1 MSRQK
6 KDRKNS
12 PTHFP
17 SLFQWSVSRFDGI
30 LERVFRFNKR
40 AGGEQS
46 AGTRLVTV
54 VLGHLGVLASL
65 YGREFDLDKIRRFVG
80 SVAMDLRVVVVVVV
94 VTALDRK
101 ILLLMGVGAGED
113 AEEFDVRFGVE
124 GIASGG
130 LFAKELAARLAH

>member
-1 MSRQK
+1 VSRQK

-80 SVAMDLRVVVVVVV
+80 SMAMDLRVVVVVS
-94 VTALDRK
+94 ALDRK
-101 ILLLMGVGAGED
+101 ILLLVGVGAGED

>member
-80 SVAMDLRVVVVVVV
+80 SVAMDLRVVVVVS
-94 VTALDRK
+94 ALDRK
-101 ILLLMGVGAGED
+101 ILLLVGVGAGED